1 MIYSTNRT
9 QSLGDVTVAA
19 NENYFGNGY
28 LDFVQECYEDEL
40 AIFENAI
47 KSDIDEFI
55 SEGSD
60 LQAVTEAFVEKAKEQ
75 LEKLMQKF
83 LEWIESVKTSVIKKF
98 DEVYNKSV
106 ILKVKELTEK
116 FNKLKGDTK
125 FTGKALLADSKYIDW
140 LDTVFDSI
148 KKSNSV
154 VLNPT
159 KEDIK
164 TIESGLENVKKLN
177 SKALDSYLVELKDKS
192 AKEVFD
198 YQVKI
203 IESVKN
209 NIQGLRNILN
219 DEKTAAK
226 QILKES
232 KKNKKESEDKDTA
245 ALKVQA
251 ASTYRTLCVESLKVT
266 MKMLRAIIS
275 KALDTMVLIIKQ
287 NKASVEEG
295 VELDVDMLDLAT
307 ESFIYEME
315 ASLQDFSEGCKHEE
329 CDDDEC
335 CDDDEDDD
343 EE

>member
-28 LDFVQECYEDEL
+28 LDFIQECYEDEL

-75 LEKLMQKF
+75 LAKLMQKF

-98 DEVYNKSV
+98 DEVYVKSV
-106 ILKVKELTEK
+106 NLKVKELTEK

-125 FTGKALLADSKYIDW
+125 FTGKAFTSNEPLAIGDKMFNDI
-140 LDTVFDSI
+140 LDCKQF
-148 KKSNSV
+148 
-154 VLNPT
+154 VLGQPT
-159 KEDIK
+159 KENVES
-164 TIESGLENVKKLN
+164 IEAKVKNVKDIDKK
-177 SKALDSYLVELKDKS
+177 SLDSSLVELKDKS

-198 YQVKI
+198 DQVKI
-203 IESVKN
+203 INSVKG
-209 NIQGLRNILN
+209 IIETVRKALAE
-219 DEKTAAK
+219 EKTVAK
-226 QILKES
+226 QILKDC
-232 KKNKKESEDKDTA
+232 KKAKKESEDKDAA
-245 ALKVQA
+245 ALKMQA
-251 ASTYRTLCVESLKVT
+251 ASAYRTLCVETLKVT
-266 MKMLRAIIS
+266 MKMLRVIIS

-335 CDDDEDDD
+335 CDDDEEDD